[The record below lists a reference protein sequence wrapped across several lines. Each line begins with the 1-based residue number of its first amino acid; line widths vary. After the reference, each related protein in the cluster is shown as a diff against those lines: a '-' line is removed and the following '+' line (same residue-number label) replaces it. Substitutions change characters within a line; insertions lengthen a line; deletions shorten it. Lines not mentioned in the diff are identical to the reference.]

1 MKYKVLRNTVAAGR
15 VRRLGAV
22 IELDDSEANEL
33 MAMGRVAPHA
43 EEAPIADRA
52 VGLTEETKPRRRTR
66 ARKAE
71 G

>member
-15 VRRLGAV
+15 VRRLGTL
-22 IELDDSEANEL
+22 IELDDAEAKEL

-66 ARKAE
+66 ARKTE

>member
-22 IELDDSEANEL
+22 IELDDAEANEL

-66 ARKAE
+66 ARKTE
-71 G
+71 N

>member
-15 VRRLGAV
+15 VRRLGAI
-22 IELDDSEANEL
+22 IELDDAEANEL

-66 ARKAE
+66 ARKTE